1 MSLIGVNLF
10 EPDSILRSL
19 GGSNIFVAAMVVLIA
34 GCDRAPKLRPGWAI
48 VSGTVTYQGTPLPG
62 GEVMWCTTKDGAS
75 VARGGHI
82 RENGTFTLDT
92 PTGPAKVAIHVADL
106 KKSQSSRYVEI
117 PAKYTD
123 MERSGLTYEAKD
135 GDNKDVKFDLQ

>member
-19 GGSNIFVAAMVVLIA
+19 RGSRIFVTALVVLIA
-34 GCDRAPKLRPGWAI
+34 GCDRAPKLRTGWAV
-48 VSGTVTYQGTPLPG
+48 VSGTVTYQGKPLPG

-82 RENGTFTLDT
+82 REDGTFTLDT
-92 PTGPAKVAIHVADL
+92 PTGSGKIAIHVADL
-106 KKSQSSRYVEI
+106 KKAQSSRYVEI
-117 PAKYTD
+117 PSKYSNV
-123 MERSGLTYEAKD
+123 EQSGLIYEAKD
-135 GDNKDVKFDLQ
+135 GDNKDVKIDLQ